1 MVAAAV
7 AGSAVAGLA
16 GSAMSSSAA
25 SKAGQ
30 QQAAAADRATELQAE
45 MYAQTRED
53 LAPYRAM
60 GGDAGNILRQIFG
73 LGGGAPA
80 MGYAPPSGAPAA
92 NPLAAGA
99 QMQGAAGPQL
109 PPGWHVGTS
118 MVDRGESGAP
128 YEQTILADEN
138 GQIRAVL
145 DGSRDPQRAAL
156 DWAVQNGLAVPGQP
170 AQPMQPMA
178 GGGAAAPGADMGY
191 LQQFGIPGLT
201 FQPTQA
207 QLEATPGY
215 QFDLSQGMRAVENS
229 AAAKGLGMS
238 GAALKGA
245 ARYATGLADK
255 TLLTQQG
262 IFQQNLGN
270 VLNPLMTMYGSGQS
284 AANQTGALG
293 SQYSQGISGSLMG
306 AGNAQAA
313 GTMGAANALASG
325 VTGLGNNAMNYMMFN
340 QLQSGGGG
348 GGYSGYANSGSWS

>member
-1 MVAAAV
+1 MVASAI

-25 SKAGQ
+25 SKAGK
-30 QQAAAADRATELQAE
+30 QQADAANRASDMQKE
-45 MYAQTRED
+45 MYDQTRED

-60 GGDAGNILRQIFG
+60 GGDASNILRQIFG

-80 MGYAPPSGAPAA
+80 AGYAPASGAQ
-92 NPLAAGA
+92 NPLAAGG
-99 QMQGAAGPQL
+99 QMMGGTGPQL

-156 DWAVQNGLAVPGQP
+156 DWAVQNGFAAPGQP
-170 AQPMQPMA
+170 GQPMAPMA
-178 GGGAAAPGADMGY
+178 GGGASAPGANMGY

-215 QFDLSQGMRAVENS
+215 QFDLSQGLRGIENS

-306 AGNAQAA
+306 AGNAAA
-313 GTMGAANALASG
+313 SGAVGSANALAG
-325 VTGLGNNAMNYMMFN
+325 GLTGLGNNAMNYMMFN

-348 GGYSGYANSGSWS
+348 QGFSGYANSGTFS